1 MNGSFNE
8 ARTARD
14 NIELVEQVA
23 DYQRI
28 PNGNCGGNG
37 SAGFRNNSSFFVETA
52 RQSEFSSEWEAAFNY
67 LDPNE
72 WLDFSDTVEL
82 LYIIDDTET
91 ETVDDFARRYLQ

>member
-28 PNGNCGGNG
+28 PNGNGGGNG